1 MYKSGV
7 CVMAVS
13 LLVACGGG
21 GGGSSEPLAQ
31 SATPLTITESNYV
44 GVTQSVLEGTND
56 LNSLSSGS
64 LSVLSGVQLEAQ
76 PVWLPAVVSQVKN
89 IKNIQVPNGVHL
101 VGVESGVPERCDI
114 SGTFTSTLTDQNGDG
129 KPNEGDNVA
138 ITFNNCVNSD
148 GTINGSLSAVIH
160 TFVDGVANA
169 NNEFDLSINLNNF
182 SVVSGGSSTFASGDL
197 RLKWVDSN
205 NEETLNLSASKISS
219 SSTVAGVTKSFGLSG
234 FTATLIDGVNGDSQ
248 TYAGNLSMSAYENKR
263 VSIETTDKWLFQ
275 NGAEYPYRGQMV
287 LTGQAGSKV
296 RLTAQLFTAASAP
309 TVLLELDANGDGTY
323 EKSETRTWASLQ

>member
-7 CVMAVS
+7 CVVAAS

-64 LSVLSGVQLEAQ
+64 LSVLSGVQLDAQ

-101 VGVESGVPERCDI
+101 VGVESGIPERCDI

-129 KPNEGDNVA
+129 KPNAGDNVA

-169 NNEFDLSINLNNF
+169 NNEFELSINLNNF

-205 NEETLNLSASKISS
+205 NVETLNLSASKISS
-219 SSTVAGVTKSFGLSG
+219 SSTVAGVTKRFGLSG

-263 VSIETTDKWLFQ
+263 VSIETTETWLFQ
-275 NGAEYPYRGQMV
+275 DGAEYPYRGQMV

-323 EKSETRTWASLQ
+323 EKSETRTWSSLQ

>member
-114 SGTFTSTLTDQNGDG
+114 SGTSTSTLIDQNGDG
-129 KPNEGDNVA
+129 KPNAGDNVA

-169 NNEFDLSINLNNF
+169 NNEFELSINLNNF
-182 SVVSGGSSTFASGDL
+182 SVVSGGSSTFVSGDL

-205 NEETLNLSASKISS
+205 NEETLKLSASKISS

-248 TYAGNLSMSAYENKR
+248 TYAGNLSMSAYENKG
-263 VSIETTDKWLFQ
+263 VSIETTDSWLFRER
-275 NGAEYPYRGQMV
+275 AEYPYRGQMV

-296 RLTAQLFTAASAP
+296 RLTAQSSSA
-309 TVLLELDANGDGTY
+309 VYLELDANGDGTY